1 LRLLPHC
8 LREKK
13 SFEMIRNERKKNK
26 KNKNEDDD
34 ALKLAF
40 VLSSASFQ
48 EAPFDSSLSSSS
60 FFLSQRRRRGGREN
74 EKPLLTFSSSLSSSS
89 SSFNWKEIREKARE
103 RTDKDSACAI
113 CREEFATTI
122 QTSATTTMDDDQ
134 NRGQVLTSCAHCFHA
149 QCLKSFER
157 FVESISERRRCP
169 CCRAVGY
176 RKIRISDARDECI
189 RHAALTIQ
197 KMWRGRLVRN
207 KLGPTNENARMTWMA
222 NKLRALRKRVER
234 SAEKRRET
242 RKQQLAEEEE
252 EEDIDESFSSDE
264 DSNDTNTDWNVV
276 IAQSLSLENDEC
288 SICALRFA
296 ASKTNAGISSQRTDD
311 SSPLSPPTTTKVAYL
326 SCSHRFHRNCLRTF
340 ERHLKSIGR
349 EIFCPCC
356 RQANYSRKCL

>member
-1 LRLLPHC
+1 
-8 LREKK
+8 
-13 SFEMIRNERKKNK
+13 M
-26 KNKNEDDD
+26 
-34 ALKLAF
+34 KLAF

-74 EKPLLTFSSSLSSSS
+74 EKPLLTFSSSLSSSDS
-89 SSFNWKEIREKARE
+89 SSWKEIRKKARE
-103 RTDKDSACAI
+103 RTGKDSACAI
-113 CREEFATTI
+113 CREEF
-122 QTSATTTMDDDQ
+122 ATTTMDDDQ
-134 NRGQVLTSCAHCFHA
+134 NRGQVLTSCAHCFHE

-169 CCRAVGY
+169 CCRTVGY

-207 KLGPTNENARMTWMA
+207 KLGPLTNESARMTWMA

-234 SAEKRRET
+234 SAEKRRGTSEQ
-242 RKQQLAEEEE
+242 KLAEEEE
-252 EEDIDESFSSDE
+252 EEDIDESSSSDE

-276 IAQSLSLENDEC
+276 IAKSLSLENDEC

-296 ASKTNAGISSQRTDD
+296 ASKTNAAISSQRTDD
-311 SSPLSPPTTTKVAYL
+311 SPPSSPPPPPKTTKVAYL

-356 RQANYSRKCL
+356 RRANYSRKCL

>member
-1 LRLLPHC
+1 
-8 LREKK
+8 
-13 SFEMIRNERKKNK
+13 MIRNETKKNK
-26 KNKNEDDD
+26 KNKNEDED

-60 FFLSQRRRRGGREN
+60 FFSSQRRRRRGGREN
-74 EKPLLTFSSSLSSSS
+74 EKPLLTFSSSSSSS
-89 SSFNWKEIREKARE
+89 SSLSWKEIREKARE
-103 RTDKDSACAI
+103 RTGKDSACAI
-113 CREEFATTI
+113 CRDEFATTI
-122 QTSATTTMDDDQ
+122 QTSAMTTMDDDQ

-149 QCLKSFER
+149 RCLKSFER

-169 CCRAVGY
+169 CCRTVGY

-197 KMWRGRLVRN
+197 KMWRGCLVRN
-207 KLGPTNENARMTWMA
+207 KLGPLTNESARMTWMA

-234 SAEKRRET
+234 SAEKRRWT
-242 RKQQLAEEEE
+242 RKEQLAEEE
-252 EEDIDESFSSDE
+252 EEDIDESSSSDE

-276 IAQSLSLENDEC
+276 IAKSLSLDNDEC

-296 ASKTNAGISSQRTDD
+296 ASKTNAAISSRRTDD
-311 SSPLSPPTTTKVAYL
+311 SPSSSPLPPPTTKVAYL

-356 RQANYSRKCL
+356 RRANYSRKCL

>member
-1 LRLLPHC
+1 
-8 LREKK
+8 
-13 SFEMIRNERKKNK
+13 MIRNERKKKNK
-26 KNKNEDDD
+26 KNKNEDEDC
-34 ALKLAF
+34 LKLAF

-74 EKPLLTFSSSLSSSS
+74 EKPLLTFSSSFSSS
-89 SSFNWKEIREKARE
+89 SSFNWKEIRKKARE
-103 RTDKDSACAI
+103 RTGKDSECAI

-149 QCLKSFER
+149 QCLKSFET

-207 KLGPTNENARMTWMA
+207 KLGPMNENARMTWMA

-252 EEDIDESFSSDE
+252 EEDIDESSSSDE

-276 IAQSLSLENDEC
+276 IAKSLSLENDEC

-296 ASKTNAGISSQRTDD
+296 ASKTNAVISSQRTDD
-311 SSPLSPPTTTKVAYL
+311 SPPSYSPPPPPKTTKVAYL

-356 RQANYSRKCL
+356 RRANYSRKCL

>member
-1 LRLLPHC
+1 
-8 LREKK
+8 
-13 SFEMIRNERKKNK
+13 M
-26 KNKNEDDD
+26 
-34 ALKLAF
+34 KLAF

-74 EKPLLTFSSSLSSSS
+74 EKPLLTFSSSLSSSDS
-89 SSFNWKEIREKARE
+89 SSWKEIRKKARE
-103 RTDKDSACAI
+103 RTGKDSACAI
-113 CREEFATTI
+113 CREEF
-122 QTSATTTMDDDQ
+122 ATTTMDDDQ

-169 CCRAVGY
+169 CCRTVGY

-207 KLGPTNENARMTWMA
+207 KLGPLTNESARMTWMA

-234 SAEKRRET
+234 SAEKRRGT
-242 RKQQLAEEEE
+242 REQKLAEE
-252 EEDIDESFSSDE
+252 EEDIDESSSSDE

-276 IAQSLSLENDEC
+276 IAKSLSLEIDEC

-296 ASKTNAGISSQRTDD
+296 ASKTNAAISSRRTDD
-311 SSPLSPPTTTKVAYL
+311 SSPPSPPTTTKVAYL

-356 RQANYSRKCL
+356 RRANYSRKCL

>member
-1 LRLLPHC
+1 
-8 LREKK
+8 
-13 SFEMIRNERKKNK
+13 MIRNERKKKNK

-74 EKPLLTFSSSLSSSS
+74 EKPLLTFSSSLSSSDS
-89 SSFNWKEIREKARE
+89 SSWKEIRKKARE
-103 RTDKDSACAI
+103 RTGKDSACAI
-113 CREEFATTI
+113 CREEFATTNM
-122 QTSATTTMDDDQ
+122 SAMTTMDDDQ

-169 CCRAVGY
+169 CCRTVGY

-207 KLGPTNENARMTWMA
+207 KLGPLTNESARMTWMA

-234 SAEKRRET
+234 SAEKRRRT
-242 RKQQLAEEEE
+242 REQQLAEEEE
-252 EEDIDESFSSDE
+252 GDIDESSSSDE

-276 IAQSLSLENDEC
+276 IAKSLSLEIDEC

-296 ASKTNAGISSQRTDD
+296 ASKTNAAISSRRTDD
-311 SSPLSPPTTTKVAYL
+311 SSPPSPPPTTKVAYL

-356 RQANYSRKCL
+356 RRANYSRKCL